1 MIMRTYEA
9 SLISVLVFVFAVAGA
24 DISRPAQAVEKT
36 KSCGLVK
43 LKANRMARL
52 GKLGHLTPGRL
63 PGAKCEGVGYSTRSS
78 SKAVRNCCYYGKRKV
93 IACAVTR
100 GRRGWY
106 ACCQYR

>member
-1 MIMRTYEA
+1 MRTYA
-9 SLISVLVFVFAVAGA
+9 AKLIPVLVLVFTAAGA
-24 DISRPAQAVEKT
+24 DISRSAPTVEKT
-36 KSCGLVK
+36 KSCGLLKV
-43 LKANRMARL
+43 KANRMARL
-52 GKLGHLTPGRL
+52 GKLGHITPGRL
-63 PGAKCEGVGYSTRSS
+63 AGAKCEGVGYSTRSS